1 MKKNPLGTTCLTCT
15 THPPDFRR
23 SQPSTWRLTSRPT
36 SSPNLQSKWH
46 STSRATAVA
55 GLVGLAALAAA
66 GPGAAA
72 DWPAKAVR
80 IVVPSSPGGS
90 ADAIARQ
97 VGDRLGRALGQPVVI
112 ENKGGGGG
120 NIATEAV
127 ARAPADGYSVLL
139 TGNNHTIN
147 VALFGKPPY
156 RLEDFRP
163 VIELTRG
170 PSVFVT
176 APGSSIASLADLIAK
191 ARAEPNTI
199 SFGSPGIGLPSHI
212 AVELFTRAAGIDLV
226 HVPYKGS
233 GPSLTDAIGGQIP
246 VVSSTLAAAM
256 PHLTSGKLRA
266 LAVTSAQRWPSL
278 PDVPTVAEAGL
289 PGYAHLT
296 WLGLLVPRGTPDAVV
311 ARLNAQVGTIL
322 AEPQMAASLEKQG
335 ASPVGGSSDAFGA
348 MIASDAEA
356 SKRLVQ
362 DAGLRLE

>member
-1 MKKNPLGTTCLTCT
+1 MKKNPLASLC
-15 THPPDFRR
+15 
-23 SQPSTWRLTSRPT
+23 PT
-36 SSPNLQSKWH
+36 AL
-46 STSRATAVA
+46 AVVI
-55 GLVGLAALAAA
+55 GGAALTVTAPAAA
-66 GPGAAA
+66 V

-97 VGDRLGRALGQPVVI
+97 VGERLGRALGQPVVI

-147 VALFGKPPY
+147 VALFSKPPY
-156 RLEDFRP
+156 RLDDFRP

-170 PSVFVT
+170 PSVLVT
-176 APGSSIASLADLIAK
+176 APASSIKSLGDLIAK

-212 AVELFTRAAGIDLV
+212 AVELFTRAAGIELI

-233 GPSLTDAIGGQIP
+233 GPSLADAIGGQIP

-278 PDVPTVAEAGL
+278 PEVPTVAEAGL

-296 WLGLLVPRGTPDAVV
+296 WLGLLVPRGTPDAAV
-311 ARLNAQVGTIL
+311 ARLNTEVGRIL
-322 AEPQMAASLEKQG
+322 ADPQMAASLERQG
-335 ASPVGGSSDAFGA
+335 ASPVGGNSEAFGA
-348 MIASDAEA
+348 MIASDADA
-356 SKRLVQ
+356 ARTLVQ